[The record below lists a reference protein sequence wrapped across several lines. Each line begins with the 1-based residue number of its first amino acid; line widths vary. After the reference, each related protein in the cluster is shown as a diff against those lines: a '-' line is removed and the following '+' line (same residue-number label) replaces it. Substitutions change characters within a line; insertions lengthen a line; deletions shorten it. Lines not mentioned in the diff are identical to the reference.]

1 MEKKKIKKK
10 CACCGYHGFLQT
22 YKPISRYY
30 EKMNKK
36 YNTVPHKAEFLN
48 RKEYFCRRC
57 GASDRDR
64 MICAI
69 LKLLNLPK
77 ADNSIRLLQIAPS
90 RAIENWIIQNC
101 PNLTYEST
109 DLMME
114 NVTFRTDIQ
123 DMSVIADNTY
133 DYFICSHVLEHVEDD
148 QKAIREL
155 ARILKPNG
163 IGIFL
168 VPVCMDLESIEEEWG
183 LSEEENWRRFGQN
196 DHCRNYS
203 KKGLIERL
211 SNNGF
216 YVHIFDCSN
225 LKNNIFIE
233 NGLTA
238 TSALYILSKT
248 ESDTKKMMRRC
259 TDTL

>member
-114 NVTFRTDIQ
+114 NVTFR
-123 DMSVIADNTY
+123 
-133 DYFICSHVLEHVEDD
+133 
-148 QKAIREL
+148 
-155 ARILKPNG
+155 
-163 IGIFL
+163 IFL

-248 ESDTKKMMRRC
+248 ESDTKKMMRRY

>member
-1 MEKKKIKKK
+1 
-10 CACCGYHGFLQT
+10 
-22 YKPISRYY
+22 
-30 EKMNKK
+30 
-36 YNTVPHKAEFLN
+36 
-48 RKEYFCRRC
+48 
-57 GASDRDR
+57 

-114 NVTFRTDIQ
+114 NVTFR
-123 DMSVIADNTY
+123 
-133 DYFICSHVLEHVEDD
+133 
-148 QKAIREL
+148 
-155 ARILKPNG
+155 
-163 IGIFL
+163 IFL

-248 ESDTKKMMRRC
+248 ESDTKKMMRRY